1 MPKNNK
7 TNDQI
12 TELTTDLQRT
22 RADFENYRKRV
33 ETEKKHARENGQI
46 SMIMKLIPMIDNID
60 RAISHIPENLK
71 EDVWAQGV
79 MNLSKNLEK
88 AMQDIGVSKI
98 PAEIGMEFNPNLH
111 DAIQFDE
118 DATGEKEVISEV
130 LQSGYSLNGTPI
142 RHAMVKVTKN

>member
-33 ETEKKHARENGQI
+33 ETEKNQARENGQI

-71 EDVWAQGV
+71 QDVWAQGV

-88 AMQDIGVSKI
+88 TMQDIGVSKV

>member
-12 TELTTDLQRT
+12 TELTADLQRT

-33 ETEKKHARENGQI
+33 ETEKNQARENGQI

-71 EDVWAQGV
+71 QDVWAQGV

-88 AMQDIGVSKI
+88 TMQDIGVSKV